1 MKSIAGLRCSVMV
14 LGVLASAFAQAQGIV
29 GRTAG
34 EASVSATGAARYTI
48 PLTLPPGTNGLAPAL
63 AVTYDSRSGNG
74 LLGVGFRLT
83 GLSAI
88 QRCGNTL
95 AQDGR
100 LGAVALDSA
109 DRFCLDGQ
117 RLRLTAGVYGQP
129 GSQYQT
135 ETESFSRVT
144 AIGMAGTGPASFRV
158 ERSDGLIYE
167 YGTTF
172 DARVESANSA
182 TPREWAL
189 NRIRDRNGNHADF
202 VYAEDVVTG
211 SHRPLRIDYAGNT
224 QTGAVP
230 YYSVR
235 FLYEARP
242 AGDLPSAYIAG
253 GVVSESTRLDR
264 IDVVHTATGSTLR
277 SYDFTYGTPG
287 TTGRSRLASLQ
298 ECVPGGC
305 LTATQFGWS
314 FVYAGWA
321 VNFSIPLPVDRL
333 ASAIPG
339 DVDGDGFDDLTYHDA
354 TLRRW
359 MVLRGNGNGFHSV
372 AVDTGFG
379 SDSDPTQA
387 LSADLDGDGKRD
399 VLVPGSGNYW
409 HRLRHAGN
417 GTYAYNA
424 LGVINPAPPGGLIAA
439 DIDGDGRDD
448 LVYVKSAGDAIFWRR
463 NQTVT
468 SSSYAAEAVLWS
480 LPAGTRLPAAPFIET
495 TQRFR
500 SVVRSGDVNG
510 DGRTD
515 LLVLTQLSACGAT
528 SNCTIWRNWW
538 QVLAS
543 NGTALVPQHSFDG
556 NTESLLADF
565 NADGLTDIAYWA
577 PGGVWQLL
585 IATGSRS
592 PVLAGFSGPHAT
604 AASAPPV
611 GGRAMIIDWDADGR
625 TDLLQPTASG
635 ELQYCRST
643 GRSLEGCLPAGI
655 GAGTIPTSPM
665 TLDPTGDS
673 YPDLVFATSN
683 VRLYIH
689 HHVPPDLLVS
699 ATDGYGLTSTFEYT
713 KLSNP
718 LVHKVS
724 AGAVFPVRDLARPGV
739 VVSKMLRDDSRGREE
754 ETYLYEGAKLHAQGR
769 GFLGFARRTITPS
782 IHPLVRVEEFHQDPA
797 AYERIGAPSRITLQQ
812 RSGVPV
818 TRTSYTWARH
828 SYGSGTETRRF
839 GYPSSVTLERYE
851 LDGLRVSSTVTS
863 NTFDTFGTRL
873 RQSEV
878 TTQNA
883 KGLTPWAQHTQVTS
897 LDSVVNDTT
906 NWCLGRPAATRI
918 SRSHT
923 LPGGAEVTRSF
934 AHGWDYLRCRPSQQV
949 IEPSSTTLR
958 VTTDFAYDAYGNETG
973 VTVTP
978 VGQVS
983 RTTTHTWIENGRLRA
998 STKNPQGHVEQ
1009 LVWDSVAARPT
1020 TTIDANGLST
1030 LLQYDGL
1037 NRPTRRTR
1045 PDGTATVVSQT
1056 LCGSACAWPYAYRVV
1071 TVSER
1076 GVGDTPIQSAEAGYD
1091 RNGRELYT
1099 REELPGG
1106 AHAFRVK
1113 RYDSLGR
1120 LQQEGV
1126 PGPCCATPTLWI
1138 KHAYDTLGRRV
1149 SVERPTSQSNTTPV
1163 FTRWR
1168 YDGLSVTETD
1178 PLGRATTRR
1187 HDASG
1192 NVLQVI
1198 DPGLTDVDFEYDA
1211 FGNLVKT
1218 RDLMGTETVV
1228 TYDVRG
1234 LRRSLN
1240 DPDAGRWTYDYFPLG
1255 EIRSQT
1261 NARGQKTTYT
1271 YDKLSRAVSRVE
1283 PEGTTTWTWGTSTS
1297 ARNIGSLATV
1307 SAPGFQESY
1316 QYDSLGRPSAVT
1328 TTIAGATLVS
1338 RQTYDATSGLPDTL
1352 TYPVSTGPTPLR
1364 VRYQFDRG
1372 RLTRVSDVDVPAT
1385 YWQLNAVNVLG
1396 QVADETLG
1404 NGVRVA
1410 SGYDSITGRLV
1421 ARTAGIGGGTSHQ
1434 NLAFA
1439 WDAVGNLLQREER
1452 NRGVYEQFV
1461 YDNRDRLDYAKRA
1474 GSVTLDLSYDETGN
1488 ITYKSDV
1495 GTYRYDS
1502 VRKHAVVA
1510 AGANNYTYDANGA
1523 VLNANGTS
1531 IKWLSYDLPSQ
1542 LTHPAGNY
1550 SAFYYG
1556 PDRTRYRQVANAG
1569 GALTETLYAAGGLYE
1584 RVTTG
1589 GVSSHRHYIV
1599 ADGRRVAVH
1608 TRKSGATPNTV
1619 YLLEDHL
1626 GGVDGFTAASGAL
1639 LTKNSYQ
1646 PFGARR
1652 SGDGLSGTPT
1662 AAEWL
1667 QIQSTTARGYT
1678 DHEHLDHLGIIH
1690 MNGRVY
1696 DPALG
1701 RFLSPDP
1708 VVQAPYDTQGQN
1720 RYAYVRNNPL
1730 RYTDP
1735 SGYFCAGPA
1744 AGDPLSQQCMDHV
1757 VIKASR
1763 LFTERPRLTDRWY
1776 YDAYLNASSG
1786 AGSLRGSDGSAAA
1799 GPSQAPIDES
1809 GVTNLVVT
1817 ASRLPNRFDMPA
1829 DIRLAVLYNVML
1841 SGAIDRLYAA
1851 STQLGE
1857 SAVEHYVSRE
1867 SATGNPLYHIPGAA
1881 AALWTPS
1888 TAPLTSMLLG
1898 VGSGLGRWSARPY
1911 WQYYPAGTRGYR
1923 STWLT
1928 RGNGWSPPYETG
1940 SEAASMLS
1948 LPAYNPGTA
1957 VRAVQPNWYDFV
1969 RGPRVSAPQPT
1980 FGPHAVG
1987 GGTEYRVIPFGE

>member
-14 LGVLASAFAQAQGIV
+14 LGVLASAYAQAQGLV

-74 LLGVGFRLT
+74 LLGVGFRLA
-83 GLSAI
+83 GFSAI
-88 QRCGNTL
+88 ERCGSTL

-100 LGAVALDSA
+100 LGAVALDAA

-135 ETESFSRVT
+135 ERETFARVT
-144 AIGMAGTGPASFRV
+144 AVGAAGTGPASFRV
-158 ERSDGLIYE
+158 ERRDGLIYE
-167 YGTTF
+167 YGTTV
-172 DARVESANSA
+172 DSRVESAGSA
-182 TPREWAL
+182 TPRAWAL
-189 NRIRDRNGNHADF
+189 NRIRDRNGNYADF
-202 VYAEDVVTG
+202 VYAEDTITG
-211 SHRPLRIDYAGNT
+211 SHRPLRVDYTGNT
-224 QTGAVP
+224 QTGAAP

-235 FLYEARP
+235 FVYEARP
-242 AGDLPSAYIAG
+242 AADSPSGYAAG
-253 GVVSESTRLDR
+253 GLVSESTRLDR
-264 IDVVHTATGSTLR
+264 IDVVHSATGTSVR
-277 SYDFTYGTPG
+277 SYDFTFGTPG

-305 LTATQFGWS
+305 LAATQFGWS
-314 FVYAGWA
+314 FVHAGWA

-333 ASAIPG
+333 ANAIPG

-359 MVLRGNGNGFHSV
+359 MVLRGNGNGFHAT
-372 AVDTGFG
+372 AVDTGYG

-409 HRLRHAGN
+409 HRLRHTSS

-448 LVYVKSAGDAIFWRR
+448 LVYVKAAGDAIYWRR

-515 LLVLTQLSACGAT
+515 LLVLTQLSGCGAT
-528 SNCTIWRNWW
+528 SSCAVWRNWW

-556 NTESLLADF
+556 NTESMLADF

-577 PGGVWQLL
+577 PGGTWQLL
-585 IATGSRS
+585 MATGGRS
-592 PVLAGFSGPHAT
+592 PALAGFAGPFAT

-643 GRSLEGCLPAGI
+643 GQSLESCLPAGI
-655 GAGTIPTSPM
+655 SGGTIPTSPM
-665 TLDPTGDS
+665 TLDPTGDA
-673 YPDLVFATSN
+673 YPDLVFATST

-699 ATDGYGLTSTFEYT
+699 ATDGYGLQSTFEYT

-718 LVHKVS
+718 LVHKVGV
-724 AGAVFPVRDLARPGV
+724 GAVFPVRDLARPGF
-739 VVSKMLRDDSRGREE
+739 VVSKMTRNDVRGWEE
-754 ETYLYEGAKLHAQGR
+754 EAYAYEGAKLHAQGR
-769 GFLGFARRTITPS
+769 GFLGFARRTVTPAV
-782 IHPLVRVEEFHQDPA
+782 HPLVRVEEFLQDPV
-797 AYERIGAPSRITLQQ
+797 AYDRIGAPSRITLQQ

-818 TRTSYTWARH
+818 TRTSYTWSQHA
-828 SYGSGTETRRF
+828 YGSGTEARRF

-851 LDGLRVSSTVTS
+851 LDGLRVSSTTTANV
-863 NTFDTFGTRL
+863 FDWYGTRL
-873 RQSEV
+873 RQSQV

-883 KGLTPWAQHTQVTS
+883 KGLTPWAQHTHVVD
-897 LDSVVNDTT
+897 LDGVVNDTT
-906 NWCLGRPAATRI
+906 HWCLGRPATTRI

-934 AHGWDYLRCRPSQQV
+934 AQGWDYARCRPTQHV
-949 IEPSSTTLR
+949 VEPSSTTLR
-958 VTTDFAYDAYGNETG
+958 VTTDLAYDAYGNETK

-978 VGQVS
+978 VGQAA
-983 RTTTHTWIENGRLRA
+983 RTTTHTWIENGRLRS
-998 STKNPQGHVEQ
+998 STTNPLGHVAK
-1009 LVWDSVAARPT
+1009 VSWDAVAARPT
-1020 TTIDANGLST
+1020 ATIDANGLST
-1030 LLQYDGL
+1030 LLQFDGL
-1037 NRPTRRTR
+1037 GRPTRQTR
-1045 PDGTATVVSQT
+1045 PDGTATVTSYT
-1056 LCGSACAWPYAYRVV
+1056 LCGSACAWPGAYRVV
-1071 TVSER
+1071 AVSER
-1076 GVGDTPIQSAEAGYD
+1076 GAGDTPIRTVESGYD
-1091 RNGRELYT
+1091 RNGRELYS

-1106 AHAFRVK
+1106 ANAFRVM

-1126 PGPCCATPTLWI
+1126 PGPCCATPTSWV

-1149 SVERPTSQSNTTPV
+1149 SVERPTSQSNPTPV

-1178 PLGRATTRR
+1178 ALGRATTRR

-1198 DPGLTDVDFEYDA
+1198 DPGLADVDFEFDA
-1211 FGNLVKT
+1211 FDNLVKT

-1234 LRRSLN
+1234 FRRSLT

-1255 EIRSQT
+1255 EVRSQT
-1261 NARGQKTTYT
+1261 NARGQKTTYA

-1283 PEGTTTWTWGTSTS
+1283 PEGTTTWTWGTSKS
-1297 ARNIGSLATV
+1297 SRNLGQLASVTG
-1307 SAPGFQESY
+1307 PGFQESY
-1316 QYDSLGRPSAVT
+1316 QYDSLGRPSTVS
-1328 TTIAGATLVS
+1328 TTIAGATLVA
-1338 RQTYDATSGLPDTL
+1338 RQSYDATSGLPDML
-1352 TYPVSTGPTPLR
+1352 TYPVSTGSTPLR

-1372 RLTRVSDVDVPAT
+1372 RLARVIDADAPTT
-1385 YWQLNAVNVLG
+1385 YWQLNAVDALG

-1410 SGYDSITGRLV
+1410 SVYDSVTGRLV
-1421 ARTAGIGGGTSHQ
+1421 ARTAGVGGGTSHQ

-1452 NRGVYEQFV
+1452 NRGVYEQFA
-1461 YDNRDRLDYAKRA
+1461 YDNRDRLDYAQRS

-1488 ITYKSDV
+1488 ITHKSDV
-1495 GTYRYDS
+1495 GNYRYDP

-1510 AGANNYTYDANGA
+1510 AGANNYAYDANGA
-1523 VLNANGTS
+1523 VVNANGTT
-1531 IKWLSYDLPSQ
+1531 IHWLSYDLPSQ
-1542 LTHPAGNY
+1542 ITHPAGNY

-1556 PDRTRYRQVANAG
+1556 PDRARYRQVANAG
-1569 GALTETLYAAGGLYE
+1569 GVLTETLYAAGGLYE

-1589 GVSSHRHYIV
+1589 GVSSHRHYVV

-1608 TRKSGATPNTV
+1608 TRKSGVAPSTV

-1626 GGVDGFTAASGAL
+1626 GGVDGFSASSGAL
-1639 LTKNSYQ
+1639 LSKNSYQ

-1652 SGDGLSGTPT
+1652 SGDGLSATPT

-1678 DHEHLDHLGIIH
+1678 DHEHLDNLGIIH

-1735 SGYFCAGPA
+1735 SGYSCVGHP
-1744 AGDPLSQQCMDHV
+1744 AGDQFAQHCMERLLV
-1757 VIKASR
+1757 EASR
-1763 LFTERPRLTDRWY
+1763 WLTDLSRLTDMAN
-1776 YDAYLNASSG
+1776 YDALVNVFAD
-1786 AGSLRGSDGSAAA
+1786 AGGTLGIDLSA
-1799 GPSQAPIDES
+1799 GGGTGQAPVDQS
-1809 GVTNLVVT
+1809 GVPTMVVT
-1817 ASRLPNRFDMPA
+1817 ASRLPSGFPLPA
-1829 DIRLAVLYNVML
+1829 DIQMAVAYNVLL
-1841 SGAIDRLYAA
+1841 SETVDRMYAA
-1851 STQLGE
+1851 STRLGE
-1857 SAVEHYVSRE
+1857 AAVEHYATQE
-1867 SATGNPLYHIPGAA
+1867 NATGNPLYRIPGAA

-1888 TAPLTSMLLG
+1888 TAPFTSMLLG
-1898 VGSGLGRWSARPY
+1898 VGSGLGRWSARPF
-1911 WQYYPAGTRGYR
+1911 WQYYPAGARGYR

-1928 RGNGWSPPYETG
+1928 RGIGWSPPYQTG

-1957 VRAVQPNWYDFV
+1957 VRAVQPNWYEFI
-1969 RGPRVSAPQPT
+1969 RGPRVSEPQPT

-1987 GGTEYRVIPFGE
+1987 GGTEYRIIPFDE

>member
-1 MKSIAGLRCSVMV
+1 M
-14 LGVLASAFAQAQGIV
+14 
-29 GRTAG
+29 
-34 EASVSATGAARYTI
+34 
-48 PLTLPPGTNGLAPAL
+48 
-63 AVTYDSRSGNG
+63 
-74 LLGVGFRLT
+74 
-83 GLSAI
+83 
-88 QRCGNTL
+88 
-95 AQDGR
+95 
-100 LGAVALDSA
+100 
-109 DRFCLDGQ
+109 
-117 RLRLTAGVYGQP
+117 
-129 GSQYQT
+129 
-135 ETESFSRVT
+135 
-144 AIGMAGTGPASFRV
+144 
-158 ERSDGLIYE
+158 
-167 YGTTF
+167 
-172 DARVESANSA
+172 
-182 TPREWAL
+182 
-189 NRIRDRNGNHADF
+189 
-202 VYAEDVVTG
+202 
-211 SHRPLRIDYAGNT
+211 
-224 QTGAVP
+224 
-230 YYSVR
+230 
-235 FLYEARP
+235 
-242 AGDLPSAYIAG
+242 
-253 GVVSESTRLDR
+253 
-264 IDVVHTATGSTLR
+264 
-277 SYDFTYGTPG
+277 
-287 TTGRSRLASLQ
+287 
-298 ECVPGGC
+298 
-305 LTATQFGWS
+305 
-314 FVYAGWA
+314 
-321 VNFSIPLPVDRL
+321 
-333 ASAIPG
+333 
-339 DVDGDGFDDLTYHDA
+339 
-354 TLRRW
+354 
-359 MVLRGNGNGFHSV
+359 
-372 AVDTGFG
+372 
-379 SDSDPTQA
+379 
-387 LSADLDGDGKRD
+387 
-399 VLVPGSGNYW
+399 
-409 HRLRHAGN
+409 
-417 GTYAYNA
+417 
-424 LGVINPAPPGGLIAA
+424 
-439 DIDGDGRDD
+439 
-448 LVYVKSAGDAIFWRR
+448 
-463 NQTVT
+463 
-468 SSSYAAEAVLWS
+468 
-480 LPAGTRLPAAPFIET
+480 
-495 TQRFR
+495 
-500 SVVRSGDVNG
+500 
-510 DGRTD
+510 
-515 LLVLTQLSACGAT
+515 
-528 SNCTIWRNWW
+528 
-538 QVLAS
+538 
-543 NGTALVPQHSFDG
+543 
-556 NTESLLADF
+556 
-565 NADGLTDIAYWA
+565 
-577 PGGVWQLL
+577 
-585 IATGSRS
+585 
-592 PVLAGFSGPHAT
+592 
-604 AASAPPV
+604 
-611 GGRAMIIDWDADGR
+611 
-625 TDLLQPTASG
+625 
-635 ELQYCRST
+635 
-643 GRSLEGCLPAGI
+643 
-655 GAGTIPTSPM
+655 
-665 TLDPTGDS
+665 
-673 YPDLVFATSN
+673 
-683 VRLYIH
+683 
-689 HHVPPDLLVS
+689 
-699 ATDGYGLTSTFEYT
+699 
-713 KLSNP
+713 
-718 LVHKVS
+718 
-724 AGAVFPVRDLARPGV
+724 
-739 VVSKMLRDDSRGREE
+739 
-754 ETYLYEGAKLHAQGR
+754 
-769 GFLGFARRTITPS
+769 
-782 IHPLVRVEEFHQDPA
+782 
-797 AYERIGAPSRITLQQ
+797 
-812 RSGVPV
+812 
-818 TRTSYTWARH
+818 
-828 SYGSGTETRRF
+828 
-839 GYPSSVTLERYE
+839 TLERYE
-851 LDGLRVSSTVTS
+851 LDGVRVSSTTTS
-863 NTFDTFGTRL
+863 NTFDTFGTRV

-878 TTQNA
+878 VTQNA

-906 NWCLGRPAATRI
+906 NWCLGRPSATRI

-923 LPGGAEVTRSF
+923 LPGGAEVTRNF
-934 AHGWDYLRCRPSQQV
+934 AYSWDYLRCRPTQQV
-949 IEPSSTTLR
+949 VEPSSTTLK
-958 VTTDFAYDAYGNETG
+958 VTTGFTYDAYGNESS

-978 VGQVS
+978 VGQSS
-983 RTTTHTWIENGRLRA
+983 RTTTHTWIENGRLRSA
-998 STKNPQGHVEQ
+998 TTNPLGHVEK
-1009 LVWDSVAARPT
+1009 LVWDAVAARPT
-1020 TTIDANGLST
+1020 AAIDANGLST
-1030 LLQYDGL
+1030 LLQFDGL
-1037 NRPTRRTR
+1037 SRLTRQTR
-1045 PDGTATVVSQT
+1045 PDGTATVISRT
-1056 LCGSACAWPYAYRVV
+1056 LCGSTCAWPYAYLVV
-1071 TVSER
+1071 TVTER
-1076 GVGDTPIQSAEAGYD
+1076 GVGDAHIKTVESGYD
-1091 RNGRELYT
+1091 RNGRELYS

-1106 AHAFRVK
+1106 ANAFLVK

-1120 LQQEGV
+1120 VQQEGV
-1126 PGPCCATPTLWI
+1126 PGSCCATPTLWI
-1138 KHAYDTLGRRV
+1138 KHAYDALGRRV
-1149 SVERPTSQSNTTPV
+1149 SLERPTSQSNPSPV
-1163 FTRWR
+1163 FTRWL

-1187 HDASG
+1187 HDARG
-1192 NVLQVI
+1192 NVLQVV

-1218 RDLMGTETVV
+1218 RDFQGTETVV

-1283 PEGTTTWTWGTSTS
+1283 PEGTTTWTWGTSAS
-1297 ARNIGSLATV
+1297 SRNIGNLASV
-1307 SAPGFQESY
+1307 SAPGFTESY
-1316 QYDSLGRPSAVT
+1316 QCDSLGRPSAVT
-1328 TTIAGATLVS
+1328 TTIAGVTLVS
-1338 RQTYDATSGLPDTL
+1338 RQTYDATSGLPDML
-1352 TYPVSTGPTPLR
+1352 TYPVSTGSTPLR

-1396 QVADETLG
+1396 QVADESLG

-1410 SGYDSITGRLV
+1410 SGYDSVTGRLV

-1452 NRGVYEQFV
+1452 NRGVYEQFT
-1461 YDNRDRLDYAKRA
+1461 YDNRDRLDYVQRA

-1495 GTYRYDS
+1495 GNYRYDTI
-1502 VRKHAVVA
+1502 RKHAVVA
-1510 AGANNYTYDANGA
+1510 AGANSYSYDANGA
-1523 VLNANGTS
+1523 VVNANGTS
-1531 IKWLSYDLPSQ
+1531 IQWLSYDLPSQ

-1556 PDRTRYRQVANAG
+1556 PDRARYRQVANAG
-1569 GALTETLYAAGGLYE
+1569 GTLTETLYAAGGLYE

-1608 TRKSGATPNTV
+1608 TRKSGATPSTV

-1626 GGVDGFTAASGAL
+1626 GGVDGFTASSGAL

-1652 SGDGLSGTPT
+1652 SGDGLSATPT

-1678 DHEHLDHLGIIH
+1678 DHEHLDNLGIIH

-1744 AGDPLSQQCMDHV
+1744 AGDPLSQQCMDHI

-1786 AGSLRGSDGSAAA
+1786 PGGMRGSDGSAAA
-1799 GPSQAPIDES
+1799 GPTQSPIDES

-1867 SATGNPLYHIPGAA
+1867 NATGNPLYHIPGAA

-1898 VGSGLGRWSARPY
+1898 VGSGLGRWSARPF

>member
-189 NRIRDRNGNHADF
+189 NRIRDRNGNYADF
-202 VYAEDVVTG
+202 VYAEDVATG

-277 SYDFTYGTPG
+277 SYDFTYGAPG

-448 LVYVKSAGDAIFWRR
+448 LVYVKSAGDAIYWRR

-655 GAGTIPTSPM
+655 SAGTIPTSPM

-718 LVHKVS
+718 LVPQGQFGRRVP
-724 AGAVFPVRDLARPGV
+724 GARSRTSRVRGLENASRRQPRPGGGD
-739 VVSKMLRDDSRGREE
+739 LPLRGREAARAGSRASSASPAGPSRRASIRWSE
-754 ETYLYEGAKLHAQGR
+754 SRSSTRTRPRTNAS
-769 GFLGFARRTITPS
+769 ARRRASRCSSVPACRSRGPATPGPIT
-782 IHPLVRVEEFHQDPA
+782 RMD
-797 AYERIGAPSRITLQQ
+797 RDTSRAVSAI
-812 RSGVPV
+812 P
-818 TRTSYTWARH
+818 
-828 SYGSGTETRRF
+828 
-839 GYPSSVTLERYE
+839 PSVTLERYE
-851 LDGLRVSSTVTS
+851 LDGVRVSSTTTS
-863 NTFDTFGTRL
+863 NTFDTFGTRV

-897 LDSVVNDTT
+897 LDGVVNDTT

-923 LPGGAEVTRSF
+923 LPGGAEVTRSL
-934 AHGWDYLRCRPSQQV
+934 AHSWDYLRCRATQQV
-949 IEPSSTTLR
+949 VEPSSTTLR
-958 VTTDFAYDAYGNETG
+958 VSTNVDPRRLRQRDG
-973 VTVTP
+973 VSP
-978 VGQVS
+978 SHPIGQSS
-983 RTTTHTWIENGRLRA
+983 RTTTHTWIENGRLRS
-998 STKNPQGHVEQ
+998 STTNPQGHVEK

-1020 TTIDANGLST
+1020 ATIDANGLST

-1045 PDGTATVVSQT
+1045 PDGTSTVIGQT
-1056 LCGSACAWPYAYRVV
+1056 LCGSACAWPGTYRVV
-1071 TVSER
+1071 TISER
-1076 GVGDTPIQSAEAGYD
+1076 GVGDTQIQSVEAGYD
-1091 RNGRELYT
+1091 RNGRELYS

-1113 RYDSLGR
+1113 RYDSLG
-1120 LQQEGV
+1120 
-1126 PGPCCATPTLWI
+1126 P
-1138 KHAYDTLGRRV
+1138 
-1149 SVERPTSQSNTTPV
+1149 
-1163 FTRWR
+1163 
-1168 YDGLSVTETD
+1168 
-1178 PLGRATTRR
+1178 
-1187 HDASG
+1187 
-1192 NVLQVI
+1192 
-1198 DPGLTDVDFEYDA
+1198 
-1211 FGNLVKT
+1211 
-1218 RDLMGTETVV
+1218 
-1228 TYDVRG
+1228 
-1234 LRRSLN
+1234 
-1240 DPDAGRWTYDYFPLG
+1240 
-1255 EIRSQT
+1255 
-1261 NARGQKTTYT
+1261 
-1271 YDKLSRAVSRVE
+1271 
-1283 PEGTTTWTWGTSTS
+1283 
-1297 ARNIGSLATV
+1297 
-1307 SAPGFQESY
+1307 
-1316 QYDSLGRPSAVT
+1316 
-1328 TTIAGATLVS
+1328 
-1338 RQTYDATSGLPDTL
+1338 
-1352 TYPVSTGPTPLR
+1352 
-1364 VRYQFDRG
+1364 
-1372 RLTRVSDVDVPAT
+1372 
-1385 YWQLNAVNVLG
+1385 
-1396 QVADETLG
+1396 
-1404 NGVRVA
+1404 
-1410 SGYDSITGRLV
+1410 
-1421 ARTAGIGGGTSHQ
+1421 
-1434 NLAFA
+1434 
-1439 WDAVGNLLQREER
+1439 
-1452 NRGVYEQFV
+1452 
-1461 YDNRDRLDYAKRA
+1461 
-1474 GSVTLDLSYDETGN
+1474 
-1488 ITYKSDV
+1488 
-1495 GTYRYDS
+1495 
-1502 VRKHAVVA
+1502 VA
-1510 AGANNYTYDANGA
+1510 AGGCPGA
-1523 VLNANGTS
+1523 VLC
-1531 IKWLSYDLPSQ
+1531 D
-1542 LTHPAGNY
+1542 THFMDQARLRHARPA
-1550 SAFYYG
+1550 
-1556 PDRTRYRQVANAG
+1556 RLG
-1569 GALTETLYAAGGLYE
+1569 GAANE
-1584 RVTTG
+1584 
-1589 GVSSHRHYIV
+1589 
-1599 ADGRRVAVH
+1599 
-1608 TRKSGATPNTV
+1608 P
-1619 YLLEDHL
+1619 
-1626 GGVDGFTAASGAL
+1626 
-1639 LTKNSYQ
+1639 
-1646 PFGARR
+1646 
-1652 SGDGLSGTPT
+1652 
-1662 AAEWL
+1662 
-1667 QIQSTTARGYT
+1667 
-1678 DHEHLDHLGIIH
+1678 
-1690 MNGRVY
+1690 
-1696 DPALG
+1696 
-1701 RFLSPDP
+1701 
-1708 VVQAPYDTQGQN
+1708 
-1720 RYAYVRNNPL
+1720 
-1730 RYTDP
+1730 
-1735 SGYFCAGPA
+1735 
-1744 AGDPLSQQCMDHV
+1744 
-1757 VIKASR
+1757 
-1763 LFTERPRLTDRWY
+1763 
-1776 YDAYLNASSG
+1776 
-1786 AGSLRGSDGSAAA
+1786 
-1799 GPSQAPIDES
+1799 
-1809 GVTNLVVT
+1809 
-1817 ASRLPNRFDMPA
+1817 
-1829 DIRLAVLYNVML
+1829 
-1841 SGAIDRLYAA
+1841 
-1851 STQLGE
+1851 
-1857 SAVEHYVSRE
+1857 VEHDAGV
-1867 SATGNPLYHIPGAA
+1867 H
-1881 AALWTPS
+1881 AL
-1888 TAPLTSMLLG
+1888 AI
-1898 VGSGLGRWSARPY
+1898 RRP
-1911 WQYYPAGTRGYR
+1911 QR
-1923 STWLT
+1923 
-1928 RGNGWSPPYETG
+1928 
-1940 SEAASMLS
+1940 
-1948 LPAYNPGTA
+1948 
-1957 VRAVQPNWYDFV
+1957 
-1969 RGPRVSAPQPT
+1969 
-1980 FGPHAVG
+1980 H
-1987 GGTEYRVIPFGE
+1987 